1 MSTITNET
9 AEPSLG
15 AYFVRLFKV
24 DADQFQ
30 LLSEKPQ
37 SDRGCEFLNRPYELE
52 RLDAV
57 SDSRRSLAAPIGCE
71 YPIECPDARVRRV
84 HFFQSHNLAMRYN
97 QDRHHHVES
106 NA

>member
-30 LLSEKPQ
+30 LLSETP
-37 SDRGCEFLNRPYELE
+37 E
-52 RLDAV
+52 
-57 SDSRRSLAAPIGCE
+57 
-71 YPIECPDARVRRV
+71 
-84 HFFQSHNLAMRYN
+84 
-97 QDRHHHVES
+97 
-106 NA
+106 

>member
-71 YPIECPDARVRRV
+71 YPIERPTLGSAEYTFSSRIIWRCDTTKIVTT
-84 HFFQSHNLAMRYN
+84 M
-97 QDRHHHVES
+97 
-106 NA
+106 